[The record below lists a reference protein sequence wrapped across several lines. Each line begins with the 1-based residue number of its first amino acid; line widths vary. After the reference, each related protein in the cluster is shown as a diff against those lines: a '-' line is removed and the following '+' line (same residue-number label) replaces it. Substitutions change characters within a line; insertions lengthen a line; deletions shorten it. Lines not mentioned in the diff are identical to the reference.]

1 MSFSHVVTLVFLDD
15 PGRQPLR
22 MCTFHFIV
30 KEIEILPAI
39 PKLASGQLKTG
50 SHVSWVVVHHGSGK
64 TWGVEWQAWVR
75 KDPTNWLFVP
85 NLLTTSNFLRSF
97 YPFYPRSC
105 VLKNGQLASWQFFCI
120 IRLYTEDAVESR
132 LPSHTPGEVGT
143 VITIW
148 ERDARGLLNA

>member
-64 TWGVEWQAWVR
+64 TWDVEWQAWVR

-120 IRLYTEDAVESR
+120 IRPRMLWKVGSLHILQGRSELSS
-132 LPSHTPGEVGT
+132 LSGKGMPG
-143 VITIW
+143 
-148 ERDARGLLNA
+148 DY

>member
-1 MSFSHVVTLVFLDD
+1 M
-15 PGRQPLR
+15 
-22 MCTFHFIV
+22 
-30 KEIEILPAI
+30 
-39 PKLASGQLKTG
+39 
-50 SHVSWVVVHHGSGK
+50 SWVVVHHGSGK

-143 VITIW
+143 VITILPLQ
-148 ERDARGLLNA
+148 ASACPLKGLKSLASTNWFRVGPCI